1 MPAADFK
8 LDGDTLR
15 VVGLLSVDTV
25 SEYYEPG
32 LDAIS
37 RHAGL
42 TVDLAEAEIK
52 GSAGV
57 ALLIAFQRRARDLD
71 KSFAIVNAPEHFL
84 NMAKVSGVADI
95 LPFA

>member
-32 LDAIS
+32 LEAIN
-37 RHAGL
+37 RHAGF
-42 TVDLAEAEIK
+42 TVDLAEADIK

-71 KSFAIVNAPEHFL
+71 KPFSIVNAPEHFL
-84 NMAKVSGVADI
+84 SMAKVSGVAEI